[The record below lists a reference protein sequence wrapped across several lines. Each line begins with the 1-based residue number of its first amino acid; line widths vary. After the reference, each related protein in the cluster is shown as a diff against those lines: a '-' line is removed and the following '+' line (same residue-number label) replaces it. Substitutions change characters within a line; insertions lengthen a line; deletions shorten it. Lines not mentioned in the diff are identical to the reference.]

1 MIKKEDI
8 LVLDTETTGLRP
20 ISRDPAALHRKWTGR
35 DRDERIFPPC
45 RRTCWPGAEAVN
57 HISPAMVAGKPLISE
72 RKLGI
77 EKILHA
83 AKIIS
88 GYNLPYDQKMLIQ
101 NGIYIPS
108 RSKVRYL
115 DLMKPF
121 AKTYGEP
128 SSRYPGKYKYQ
139 KLITCAKYYGYS
151 EEGWHDSLADTK
163 ATLYCFWKMVED
175 GSICIE

>member
-8 LVLDTETTGLRP
+8 LVLDTETTGFGPSAEILQLSIVNGLGEIVMNEYFRP
-20 ISRDPAALHRKWTGR
+20 ARA
-35 DRDERIFPPC
+35 
-45 RRTCWPGAEAVN
+45 TCWPSAEAVN
-57 HISPAMVAGKPLISE
+57 HISPAMVADKPLISE

-83 AKIIS
+83 AKI
-88 GYNLPYDQKMLIQ
+88 
-101 NGIYIPS
+101 
-108 RSKVRYL
+108 
-115 DLMKPF
+115 
-121 AKTYGEP
+121 YGEP
-128 SSRYPGKYKYQ
+128 SIRYPGKYKYQ

>member
-8 LVLDTETTGLRP
+8 LVLDTETTGFGPSAEILQLSIVNGLGEIVMNEYFRP
-20 ISRDPAALHRKWTGR
+20 ARA
-35 DRDERIFPPC
+35 
-45 RRTCWPGAEAVN
+45 TCWPGAEAVN

-72 RKLGI
+72 RKSDI

-108 RSKVRYL
+108 RSKVRY
-115 DLMKPF
+115 M
-121 AKTYGEP
+121 T
-128 SSRYPGKYKYQ
+128 S
-139 KLITCAKYYGYS
+139 
-151 EEGWHDSLADTK
+151 
-163 ATLYCFWKMVED
+163 
-175 GSICIE
+175 